1 MALSIS
7 EKTKKVIYEARQNN
21 PELVE
26 ALDEVSDV
34 LVGIIGVTESV
45 AHNTERPLNDTG
57 EHECVNAALDAVWLA
72 NMALDAVY
80 SAVAG

>member
-7 EKTKKVIYEARQNN
+7 EKSQKAIYNARQNN

-34 LVGIIGVTESV
+34 LIGIIGVTESV

-57 EHECVNAALDAVWLA
+57 EHQAVNAALDAVWLA
-72 NMALDAVY
+72 NMALESVY
-80 SAVAG
+80 EAVAY